1 MRLRPRVVIAIAAV
15 PAGAAFLLALVASVA
30 LLAAPPAFL
39 VGSSL
44 AASASPDSTAARPG
58 APDWL
63 SPATGRGSAETGP
76 FFAVLAFDSATASW
90 GVACAGAEIAC
101 GARIPAAAAGAGA
114 IASLGP
120 GTSVLRAVLVS
131 LASGI
136 SADSAVALLRAAP
149 EDPAAR
155 QSVVIA
161 ADGHAAAYS
170 GARLPGF
177 SGARTGSAFG
187 CAGFGLRGQPTLEAM
202 EAAFLGMAVA
212 GRVAKPTVVVGPIAG
227 ELGARLLAALEAGER
242 AEGDP
247 FGRRGMDAS
256 AALLVVRAGAD
267 PGAGSDR
274 LVDLRVDEGDDPVG
288 ALGRLYARHAETF
301 LPAAHVRFGDAA
313 RRRGDDVAA
322 RREYG
327 LAEAG
332 FRAAVARAPKDGGAL
347 NELAWF
353 LATRGG
359 DSGEALRFAEAA
371 AAARADDPN
380 ILDTVAEAA
389 YRAGD
394 LERAVQAA
402 ERAARLARGN
412 ARYAERLRAFRAAR
426 AALASPSR

>member
-1 MRLRPRVVIAIAAV
+1 MKARPRVVIANAAV
-15 PAGAAFLLALVASVA
+15 PSGAAFLLALVAFLTPAFS
-30 LLAAPPAFL
+30 AAPAP
-39 VGSSL
+39 
-44 AASASPDSTAARPG
+44 PDSSAATPTVPA

-63 SPATGRGSAETGP
+63 SPVGGRGSAETGP
-76 FFAVLAFDSATASW
+76 SFAVVGFDSASGSW
-90 GVACAGAEIAC
+90 GVACAGAEIAS

-120 GTSVLRAVLVS
+120 GTSVLRAVLAT
-131 LASGI
+131 LAAGI
-136 SADSAVALLRAAP
+136 SADSALALLRAAP

-161 ADGHAAAYS
+161 SDGRAAAYS

-177 SGARTGSAFG
+177 SGTRTGRAFG
-187 CAGFGLRGQPTLEAM
+187 CAGFGLRGEATLGAM
-202 EAAFLGMAVA
+202 EAAFFGTAVA
-212 GRVAKPTVVVGPIAG
+212 GRGAKPAGVRAVGSPKG
-227 ELGARLLAALEAGER
+227 ELGMRLLAALEAGER

-274 LVDLRVDEGDDPVG
+274 LVDLRVDAGEDPVG

-313 RRRGDDVAA
+313 RRRGDDAA
-322 RREYG
+322 GRREYA

-359 DSGEALRFAEAA
+359 DSAEALRFAEAA
-371 AAARADDPN
+371 AAARGDDPN

-412 ARYAERLRAFRAAR
+412 ARYAERLRAFLAAR

>member
-1 MRLRPRVVIAIAAV
+1 LVIAGAAV
-15 PAGAAFLLALVASVA
+15 PAGAAFLLSFASLLLALVALFAVP
-30 LLAAPPAFL
+30 AA
-39 VGSSL
+39 S
-44 AASASPDSTAARPG
+44 AASASPDSSAAPG

-63 SPATGRGSAETGP
+63 SPATGRGSGETGS
-76 FFAVLAFDSATASW
+76 FFAVVAFDSASGSW

-120 GTSVLRAVLVS
+120 GTSVLRAVLAT
-131 LASGI
+131 LATGI
-136 SADSAVALLRAAP
+136 SADSALALLRAAP

-161 ADGHAAAYS
+161 ANGRAAAYS
-170 GARLPGF
+170 GSRLPGF
-177 SGARTGSAFG
+177 SGTLTGPAFG
-187 CAGFGLRGQPTLEAM
+187 CAGFGLRSQGTLDAM
-202 EAAFLGMAVA
+202 EAAFFGRAVA
-212 GRVAKPTVVVGPIAG
+212 GRVARTTGVGVVGPAAG

-256 AALLVVRAGAD
+256 AALLVVRAGAA
-267 PGAGSDR
+267 PAAGSDR

-288 ALGRLYARHAETF
+288 TLGRLYARHAETF

-313 RRRGDDVAA
+313 RRRGDDAA
-322 RREYG
+322 SRREYA

-359 DSGEALRFAEAA
+359 DSAEALRFAEAA
-371 AAARADDPN
+371 ASARADDPN